1 MMAFIVQKLLTATVT
16 VWLAVTLAFL
26 GLRIL
31 PGDAITAQ
39 LSGSGLP
46 ADIIAERRAVY
57 QLDAPI
63 WQQYVSFWIQ
73 LMRGDLGMSLYGGQT
88 VSEIIRQRLPTTL
101 VLAGWASLIAICLGI
116 ALGLVGALNQRVI
129 AGIARWIT
137 YISFGVPIY
146 WTATLA
152 VFIFAVYIG
161 GVRDNIWL
169 PAIVLGFHS
178 AGGIARITQQNISTI
193 QDVAYIRTAHGKGLP
208 VSSVY
213 TRHMLKAAL
222 LPIITVITLQM
233 GVLFSGTVITE
244 TIFQR
249 AGIGRLLLDAVL
261 ARNYP
266 VVQGVVIITAI
277 VYVVLNTCADIL
289 YSLIDPR
296 VEL

>member
-1 MMAFIVQKLLTATVT
+1 MAFIVQKLLTAIVT
-16 VWLAVTLAFL
+16 IWLAVTLAFL

-39 LSGSGLP
+39 LSGAGLP

-63 WQQYVSFWIQ
+63 WQQYVSFWVQ

-88 VSEIIRQRLPTTL
+88 VNEIIYQRLPTTL
-101 VLAGWASLIAICLGI
+101 TLAGWASLIAICLGI
-116 ALGLVGALNQRVI
+116 ALGLAGALNQRVI
-129 AGIARWIT
+129 ASIARWIT

-146 WTATLA
+146 WTATLV

-161 GVRDNIWL
+161 GIRDNIWL
-169 PAIVLGFHS
+169 PAVVLGFHS
-178 AGGIARITQQNISTI
+178 AGGIARITQQNVSTI
-193 QDVAYIRTAHGKGLP
+193 QNTAYIRTAHGKGLP
-208 VSSVY
+208 ASSVY

-222 LPIITVITLQM
+222 LPIITVIALQM

-289 YSLIDPR
+289 YSVIDPR
-296 VEL
+296 IEL